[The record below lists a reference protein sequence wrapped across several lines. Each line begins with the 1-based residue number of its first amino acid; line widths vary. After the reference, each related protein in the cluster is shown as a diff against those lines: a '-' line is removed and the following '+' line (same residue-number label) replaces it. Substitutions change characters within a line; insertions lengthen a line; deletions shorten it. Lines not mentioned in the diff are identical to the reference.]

1 MIGICLSGQ
10 LSSTFLSSFDLLNG
24 WWEMVVWETINKQQ
38 KKRQITY
45 SMFSP
50 PRFRPPAAS
59 MQPRSSAGF
68 SSCTLKESFTGRSPS
83 VNQKQK
89 IQKAQIVFWFPLS
102 FPHLALSSRSI
113 ARDLKLDNVLL
124 DSEGH
129 IKIADFGMCK
139 ENMQDDLRTSTF
151 CGTPDYI
158 APEVTAHASTQG
170 RLILLC
176 WALWA
181 EFLFFF
187 FNMCCTSGNSP
198 ISDVTG
204 GALTCDRW
212 RRTTAVSV
220 TKPHVVGVCP
230 GNILSWVALVGFPYV
245 A

>member
-187 FNMCCTSGNSP
+187 LICVAHLATAPSVMSREVLWH
-198 ISDVTG
+198 VTG
-204 GALTCDRW
+204 DGEQLLYQSQNLMLLESAQET
-212 RRTTAVSV
+212 S
-220 TKPHVVGVCP
+220 
-230 GNILSWVALVGFPYV
+230 FPE
-245 A
+245 